1 MSSGLMSEKQE
12 KVMVSMWCRGPGV
25 PWKSLT
31 GEERLSVVFRK
42 SAEENR
48 FAIFENLSLKFG
60 ECGLQL
66 VELDMHD
73 LDDIYPNE
81 CSICKTDMC
90 WDMDGFYKMYPQY
103 HYSNLDNE

>member
-1 MSSGLMSEKQE
+1 MSSGLMSNKQE
-12 KVMVSMWCRGPGV
+12 KVMVSMWCRGPAV
-25 PWKSLT
+25 PWLTLT
-31 GEERLSVVFRK
+31 GEERLAITFRK

-103 HYSNLDNE
+103 HYSNLEDE

>member
-1 MSSGLMSEKQE
+1 MSEKRE

-73 LDDIYPNE
+73 PDDIYPNE

-103 HYSNLDNE
+103 KYSDLDEE

>member
-1 MSSGLMSEKQE
+1 
-12 KVMVSMWCRGPGV
+12 
-25 PWKSLT
+25 
-31 GEERLSVVFRK
+31 VVFRK

-73 LDDIYPNE
+73 PDDIYPNE

-103 HYSNLDNE
+103 KNSDLDEE